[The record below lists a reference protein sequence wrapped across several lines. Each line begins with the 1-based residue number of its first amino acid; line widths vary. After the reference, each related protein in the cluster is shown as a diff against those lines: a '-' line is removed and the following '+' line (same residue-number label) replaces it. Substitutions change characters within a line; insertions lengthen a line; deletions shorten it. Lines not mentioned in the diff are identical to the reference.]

1 MEARAVLS
9 ILLMIY
15 ICIRLCFMADREIIW
30 NNLTACVCNHKTFL
44 SLSVCLQCV
53 WAMFVSTMGELSQTI
68 STTVKPQGVSCSE
81 VWVVSLPLMMTL
93 WLNDQLWSLLSRV
106 KVMVSDRGLRG
117 ATSCRW
123 SWELCSRAVCRP
135 GRRLRA
141 FEGVNTIFW
150 QSMENVCQRTGQGGS
165 GDGG

>member
-1 MEARAVLS
+1 MSNDIHMYSVMFYGWQAVES
-9 ILLMIY
+9 FQMISLCMY
-15 ICIRLCFMADREIIW
+15 AVIRY
-30 NNLTACVCNHKTFL
+30 
-44 SLSVCLQCV
+44 SCLFQYVYSV
-53 WAMFVSTMGELSQTI
+53 WAMFVSTMVELSKTI
-68 STTVKPQGVSCSE
+68 STTVKPQAVSCSE

-93 WLNDQLWSLLSRV
+93 WLNDQLWSLISCV
-106 KVMVSDRGLRG
+106 NVMVSDRGLRG

-150 QSMENVCQRTGQGGS
+150 QSMENVCQRTGQGGR